1 MQSQTTHLQGRS
13 WLWEPDLPGPA
24 AFSSMGMTVDTVR
37 PLAEEKIPI
46 RKASCTRA
54 QVSRHPPLPQRLLTR
69 DWVWTPSGDG
79 LLLPGHQGL
88 QASAILQRRQD
99 ILALAAT
106 IPISPH
112 TTI

>member
-54 QVSRHPPLPQRLLTR
+54 QVSISASAAETAEMA
-69 DWVWTPSGDG
+69 VNSSGNS

-88 QASAILQRRQD
+88 QASAILQHGQD
-99 ILALAAT
+99 ILRLQQQS
-106 IPISPH
+106 PLSPH